1 MADNKVKISFEID
14 GIEYTTDQLEQMAKA
29 SKDAAKE
36 TDNLGKQSKDTSN
49 EVKDSGQKFEKLQS
63 QIRQTRIELQ
73 KAAAAGDKVRFQELR
88 GQLDDLEE
96 GLEKTTFQ
104 SQQFDDQLA
113 ALPGPA
119 GAAGNAIKSV
129 DGLFKMLAAN
139 PVIAII
145 AVIAGLF
152 MLLKESMEKT
162 SKGQEVLN
170 KMTEAF
176 GKILGPVMLAIQKVA
191 MPIFEALLY
200 VIEKVAE
207 GFQKFGEL
215 LGFSEKEIAEA
226 SRGVDKVREETEKKE
241 EARQKAAEERAEKD
255 KKMAEDAAAK
265 EKELAEKRKAQAEEY
280 RQNQK
285 EINSTLADLRLQNI
299 KDAEEKLRAELA
311 ANRKAALEEF
321 KLKKATKEQIKAL
334 NAEYD
339 KIDAAALEEFNRAKL
354 EKTAA
359 AEEALNDL
367 KDQARLLSITNER
380 ERAMEELRIQ
390 EQEAL
395 EAVAKE
401 ENAEAQAAQIR
412 ENFRLQKV
420 NQEAEWAKEDQEK
433 YIADLQKKLET
444 QIAEYQQFDNLALAD
459 REKKL
464 ADANAYFDNLL
475 ADEKLTNEQRIE
487 LEKKRGEVIKSI
499 DDNIKQGRAQALDAI
514 QGTFNALGSIF
525 EQGSKEAKA
534 FAVADAII
542 NTYKAA
548 NTALASAPPPFNFI
562 LAAANVAAGI
572 ANVKK
577 ILSTKP
583 GDKNVQQTP
592 NPGTAAGGGAGTPTV
607 PDISQVFQAVN
618 STGSNA
624 VPQPNTPGGMGAN
637 QPVVKAYVVASDM
650 TSQQEANAKIQN
662 LATL

>member
-1 MADNKVKISFEID
+1 
-14 GIEYTTDQLEQMAKA
+14 MAKA
-29 SKDAAKE
+29 SKDAAKA
-36 TDNLGKQSKDTSN
+36 TDDLGKQSKETSN
-49 EVKDSGQKFEKLQS
+49 EVKDSGEKFQKLQT

-73 KAAAAGDKVRFQELR
+73 KAAAAGDKVKFQELR
-88 GQLDDLEE
+88 GQLDELEE
-96 GLEKTTFQ
+96 GLEKTSFQ
-104 SQQFDDQLA
+104 SQQFDDQLS

-119 GAAGNAIKSV
+119 GAAGNAIKSI

-139 PVIAII
+139 PIIAVIAII
-145 AVIAGLF
+145 AGLF
-152 MLLKESMEKT
+152 LLLKESMEKT

-170 KMTEAF
+170 KITEAF
-176 GKILGPVMLAIQKVA
+176 GKILGPIMLLIQKVA
-191 MPIFEALLY
+191 MPIFEGFLF
-200 VIEKVAE
+200 VIEKVAA

-215 LGFSEKEIAEA
+215 LGFSSKEIAEA
-226 SRGVDKVREETEKKE
+226 SRGVDKVREETEKAE
-241 EARQKAAEERAEKD
+241 EERQKKAEERAEKD
-255 KKMAEDAAAK
+255 KKMREDAAAK
-265 EKELAEKRKAQAEEY
+265 EKELAEKRKQQAEEY
-280 RQNQK
+280 KQNQK
-285 EINSTLADLRLQNI
+285 EINSTLADLRVQNI
-299 KDAEEKLRAELA
+299 KDAEEKLKAELA

-321 KLKKATKEQIKAL
+321 KEKKASKQQLAAL

-339 KIDAAALEEFNRAKL
+339 KIDAASLDEFNKAKL

-367 KDQARLLSITNER
+367 KDQAKILSITNER
-380 ERAMEELRIQ
+380 ERAMEELKIQ

-401 ENAEAQAAQIR
+401 ENAEAQSAQIR

-444 QIAEYQQFDNLALAD
+444 QIAEYAQFDNLAIAD

-464 ADANAYFDNLL
+464 AEANAYFDQLL
-475 ADEKLTNEQRIE
+475 LDEKLTNEQRIE
-487 LEKKRGEVIKSI
+487 LEKKRGDVIESI
-499 DDNIKQGRAQALDAI
+499 EDNIKQGRAQALDAI

-542 NTYKAA
+542 NTYKSA
-548 NTALASAPPPFNFI
+548 NVALGSAPPPFNFI

-592 NPGTAAGGGAGTPTV
+592 TPSVSGGGGAPI
-607 PDISQVFQAVN
+607 PDISTVFQAVN

-624 VPQPNTPGGMGAN
+624 VGGSNAPGAPGAPG

-650 TSQQEANAKIQN
+650 TSQQEADAKIQN

>member
-1 MADNKVKISFEID
+1 MADNKVKITFEID
-14 GIEYTTDQLEQMAKA
+14 GIEYTTEQLEQMTKA
-29 SKDAAKE
+29 SKDSAKATDDMTAANK
-36 TDNLGKQSKDTSN
+36 KASN
-49 EVKDSGQKFEKLQS
+49 EIEDTGSAFVKVQK
-63 QIRQTRIELQ
+63 QIRDTRIELQ
-73 KAAAAGDKVRFQELR
+73 KAAASGDKVRFNELK
-88 GQLDDLEE
+88 GQLDELEE

-104 SQQFDDQLA
+104 SQQFDDQLS

-119 GAAGNAIKSV
+119 GAAGNAIKSI

-170 KMTEAF
+170 KITEAF

-191 MPIFEALLY
+191 MPIFEGLLY
-200 VIEKVAE
+200 IIEKVAD

-215 LGFSEKEIAEA
+215 LGFSSKEIAEA
-226 SRGVDKVREETEKKE
+226 SKGVDKVREETEAAE
-241 EARQKAAEERAEKD
+241 EKRQKAAEERAEAD
-255 KKMAEDAAAK
+255 KKRAEEAKEK
-265 EKELAEKRKAQAEEY
+265 EKELAEKRKQQAEEY
-280 RQNQK
+280 KQNQK
-285 EINSTLADLRLQNI
+285 EINSILADLRLQNI
-299 KDAEEKLRAELA
+299 KDAEEKLKAELA
-311 ANRKAALEEF
+311 ANRKAAVEEF
-321 KLKKATKEQIKAL
+321 KLKKATKEQLKAL

-339 KIDAAALEEFNRAKL
+339 KIDAAALEEFNKAKL

-367 KDQARLLSITNER
+367 KDQARLLSITDER
-380 ERAMEELRIQ
+380 QRAMEELKIQ

-395 EAVAKE
+395 EGIAKE

-412 ENFRLQKV
+412 ENFRLQKQ
-420 NQEAEWAKEDQEK
+420 NQEAEWAQEDKDK
-433 YIADLQKKLET
+433 YIEDLQKKLEL
-444 QIAEYQQFDNLALAD
+444 QIAEYAQFDNLAIAD

-464 ADANAYFDNLL
+464 ADATQYFDKLL
-475 ADEKLTNEQRIE
+475 QDETLTNEQRIE

-542 NTYKAA
+542 NTYKSA
-548 NTALASAPPPFNFI
+548 NVALGSAPPPFNFI

-577 ILSTKP
+577 IISTKP
-583 GDKNVQQTP
+583 GTKSVQQTP
-592 NPGTAAGGGAGTPTV
+592 TPSVGGGGGGTPTV
-607 PDISQVFQAVN
+607 PDVSQVFSAVN

-624 VPQPNTPGGMGAN
+624 VTAGPGVN

-650 TSQQEANAKIQN
+650 TNQQEANAKIKN

>member
-14 GIEYTTDQLEQMAKA
+14 GVEYTTDQLEQMAKA
-29 SKDAAKE
+29 SKDAAKGTDDLTKSTKEASQE
-36 TDNLGKQSKDTSN
+36 TKKTG
-49 EVKDSGQKFEKLQS
+49 DSFTRVQK
-63 QIRQTRIELQ
+63 QIRDTRIELQ

-88 GQLDDLEE
+88 GQLDELEE

-104 SQQFDDQLA
+104 SQQFDDQLS

-119 GAAGNAIKSV
+119 GAAGNAIKSI

-139 PVIAII
+139 PIIAVI

-170 KMTEAF
+170 KIMEAF
-176 GKILGPVMLAIQKVA
+176 GKILGPIMLAIQKVA
-191 MPIFEALLY
+191 MPIFEGFLY
-200 VIEKVAE
+200 VIEKVAA

-215 LGFSEKEIAEA
+215 LGYSAKEIDEA
-226 SRGVDKVREETEKKE
+226 SKGVDKVREETEKKE
-241 EARQKAAEERAEKD
+241 EERQKKAEERAEKE
-255 KKMAEDAAAK
+255 KKMREDAAAK
-265 EKELAEKRKAQAEEY
+265 EKELAEKRKQQAEEY
-280 RQNQK
+280 KQNQK
-285 EINSTLADLRLQNI
+285 EINATLAELRLQNI
-299 KDAEEKLRAELA
+299 KDAEAKLKAELA
-311 ANRKAALEEF
+311 ANRKAAIEEF
-321 KLKKATKEQIKAL
+321 KEKKASKEQLKAL

-339 KIDAAALEEFNRAKL
+339 KIDAAALEEFNNAKK

-380 ERAMEELRIQ
+380 ERAMEELKIQ

-401 ENAEAQAAQIR
+401 ENAEAQSAQIR

-433 YIADLQKKLET
+433 YIADLQKKLEQ
-444 QIAEYQQFDNLALAD
+444 QIAEYQQFDNLSIQD
-459 REKKL
+459 RQKKL
-464 ADANAYFDNLL
+464 ADANAYFDKLL
-475 ADEKLTNEQRIE
+475 LDETLTNEARIE

-499 DDNIKQGRAQALDAI
+499 DENIKQGRAQALDAI

-542 NTYKAA
+542 NTYKSA
-548 NTALASAPPPFNFI
+548 NVALGSAPPPFNFI

-577 ILSTKP
+577 IISTKP
-583 GDKNVQQTP
+583 GDKNVTASGTSAPSVGGGAPTP
-592 NPGTAAGGGAGTPTV
+592 DVSQVFSAVNSAAGGTT
-607 PDISQVFQAVN
+607 QAATN
-618 STGSNA
+618 AATQNASSNM
-624 VPQPNTPGGMGAN
+624 PPIKT
-637 QPVVKAYVVASDM
+637 YVVATDV
-650 TSQQEANAKIQN
+650 TNAQEANSKIQN
-662 LATL
+662 LSTL

>member
-14 GIEYTTDQLEQMAKA
+14 GIEYTTDQLEQMATA
-29 SKDAAKE
+29 SKDAAKA
-36 TDNLGKQSKDTSN
+36 TDDLGKSADDAGK
-49 EVKDSGQKFEKLQS
+49 EVKDAGEKFTKTQTK
-63 QIRQTRIELQ
+63 IRETRIELQ
-73 KAAAAGDKVRFQELR
+73 KAAAAGDKVKFNELK
-88 GQLDDLEE
+88 GQLDELEE

-104 SQQFDDQLA
+104 SQQFDDQLSA
-113 ALPGPA
+113 IPGPA
-119 GAAGNAIKSV
+119 GAVGGAIKQM

-162 SKGQEVLN
+162 SAGQEILN

-176 GKILGPVMLAIQKVA
+176 GKILGPVMLLIQKVA
-191 MPIFEALLY
+191 MPLFEALLY
-200 VIEKVAE
+200 IIEKVAD

-215 LGFSEKEIAEA
+215 LGFSSKEIAEA
-226 SRGVDKVREETEKKE
+226 SKGVDKVREETEAAE
-241 EARQKAAEERAEKD
+241 EKRQKAAEERAEAD
-255 KKMAEDAAAK
+255 KKRAEEAADK
-265 EKELAEKRKAQAEEY
+265 EKELAEKRKAAAEEY
-280 RQNQK
+280 KQNQK

-299 KDAEEKLRAELA
+299 KDAEDKLNAELA

-321 KLKKATKEQIKAL
+321 KLKKASKEQIKAL

-354 EKTAA
+354 EKTQA

-367 KDQARLLSITNER
+367 KDQGRLLSITDER
-380 ERAMEELRIQ
+380 LRATEELKIQ

-395 EAVAKE
+395 ESIAKE
-401 ENAEAQAAQIR
+401 ENSEAQAAQIR
-412 ENFRLQKV
+412 ENYRLQRV
-420 NQEAEWAKEDQEK
+420 NQAAEWAQEDQDK
-433 YIADLQKKLET
+433 YIEDLQKKLEQ
-444 QIAEYQQFDNLALAD
+444 QIAEYAQFDNLSIAD

-464 ADANAYFDNLL
+464 AEATAYFDKLL
-475 ADEKLTNEQRIE
+475 ADETLTNDQRIE
-487 LEKKRGEVIKSI
+487 LEKKRGAVVKSI

-542 NTYKAA
+542 NTYKSA
-548 NTALASAPPPFNFI
+548 NVALGSAPPPFNFI

-583 GDKNVQQTP
+583 GTTSVSGGAGGSP
-592 NPGTAAGGGAGTPTV
+592 AGGGASMPAI

-624 VPQPNTPGGMGAN
+624 VPQNGMATPT
-637 QPVVKAYVVASDM
+637 VKAYVVSSDM
-650 TSQQEANAKIQN
+650 TSQQEADAKVQN
-662 LATL
+662 LAKL

>member
-14 GIEYTTDQLEQMAKA
+14 GVEYTTDQLEQMAKA
-29 SKDAAKE
+29 SKDAARATDELGKE
-36 TDNLGKQSKDTSN
+36 TKEASK
-49 EVKDSGQKFEKLQS
+49 EVKDSGTNFQRVQR
-63 QIRQTRIELQ
+63 QIRDTRIELQ
-73 KAAAAGDKVRFQELR
+73 KAAAAGDKLRFEELR
-88 GQLDDLEE
+88 GQLDELEE
-96 GLEKTTFQ
+96 GLEKTNFKA
-104 SQQFDDQLA
+104 SQFDDQLS

-139 PVIAII
+139 PIL
-145 AVIAGLF
+145 AVIVAVVGAF
-152 MLLKESMEKT
+152 MLLKKSMEST
-162 SKGQEVLN
+162 AAGQKVLN
-170 KMTEAF
+170 KITEAF
-176 GKILGPVMLAIQKVA
+176 GKIIGPVMLLIQKVA
-191 MPIFEALLY
+191 MPIFEGLAAI
-200 VIEKVAE
+200 IEYVAE
-207 GFQKFGEL
+207 GFQKFASI
-215 LGFSEKEIAEA
+215 LGYGEKEIAEA

-241 EARQKAAEERAEKD
+241 EERQKKAEERAEKE
-255 KKMAEDAAAK
+255 KKMREDAAAK
-265 EKELAEKRKAQAEEY
+265 EKELAEKRKQQAEEY
-280 RQNQK
+280 KQNQK
-285 EINSTLADLRLQNI
+285 EITDTLADLRLQNI
-299 KDAEEKLRAELA
+299 KDAEEKLKAELA

-321 KLKKATKEQIKAL
+321 KLKKASKAQIAAL

-339 KIDAAALEEFNRAKL
+339 KIDAAALEAFNTEKL

-367 KDQARLLSITNER
+367 KDQTRLLSITNER
-380 ERAMEELRIQ
+380 ERAMEELKIQ

-401 ENAEAQAAQIR
+401 ENAEAQQAQIR

-433 YIADLQKKLET
+433 YIADLQKKLEQ
-444 QIAEYQQFDNLALAD
+444 QIAEYAEFDNLSIQD

-464 ADANAYFDNLL
+464 AEANAYFDKLL
-475 ADEKLTNEQRIE
+475 MDETLTNEQRIE
-487 LEKKRGEVIKSI
+487 LEKKRGEVIESI
-499 DDNIKQGRAQALDAI
+499 EDNIKQGRAQALDAI

-548 NTALASAPPPFNFI
+548 NVALGSAPPPFNFI

-592 NPGTAAGGGAGTPTV
+592 TPSVSGGGGAPI
-607 PDISQVFQAVN
+607 PDISTVFQAVN

-624 VPQPNTPGGMGAN
+624 VNASGASGASAGA

-650 TSQQEANAKIQN
+650 TSQQEADAKIQN

>member
-14 GIEYTTDQLEQMAKA
+14 GVEYTTDQLEQMAKA

-36 TDNLGKQSKDTSN
+36 TDNLGKQTKDAGK
-49 EVKDSGQKFEKLQS
+49 EIKDSGEKFQRVQA

-73 KAAAAGDKVRFQELR
+73 KAAAAGDKLRFQELR
-88 GQLDDLEE
+88 GQLDELEE
-96 GLEKTTFQ
+96 GLEKTNFQ
-104 SQQFDDQLA
+104 SQQFDDQLS

-119 GAAGNAIKSV
+119 GQAGNAIKSI

-139 PVIAII
+139 PVIAVI

-152 MLLKESMEKT
+152 ILLKESMEKT
-162 SKGQEVLN
+162 SKGQAVLN
-170 KMTEAF
+170 KITEAF
-176 GKILGPVMLAIQKVA
+176 GKILGPIMLLIQKVA
-191 MPIFEALLY
+191 MPIFEGFLF
-200 VIEKVAE
+200 VIEKVAA

-215 LGFSEKEIAEA
+215 LGFSSKEIAEA
-226 SRGVDKVREETEKKE
+226 SRGVDKVREETE
-241 EARQKAAEERAEKD
+241 AAEEKRKAAAEKRAEEE
-255 KKMAEDAAAK
+255 KKRLDDQKAK
-265 EKELAEKRKAQAEEY
+265 EKELADKRKAQAEEY
-280 RQNQK
+280 IQNQK
-285 EINSTLADLRLQNI
+285 EINSTLADLRIQNI
-299 KDAEEKLRAELA
+299 KDAEEKLKAELA

-321 KLKKATKEQIKAL
+321 KAKKASKEQIKAL

-339 KIDAAALEEFNRAKL
+339 KIDAAALEEFNNAKK

-390 EQEAL
+390 EQEAI

-444 QIAEYQQFDNLALAD
+444 QIAEYAQFDNLAIAD

-464 ADANAYFDNLL
+464 AEANTYFDNLL

-487 LEKKRGEVIKSI
+487 LEKKRGEVIESI
-499 DDNIKQGRAQALDAI
+499 EDNIKEGRAQALDAI

-548 NTALASAPPPFNFI
+548 NVALGSAPPPFNFI

-592 NPGTAAGGGAGTPTV
+592 TPSVSGGGGAPI

-624 VPQPNTPGGMGAN
+624 VPQGAATGGQNVNT
-637 QPVVKAYVVASDM
+637 PVVKAYVVASDM
-650 TSQQEANAKIQN
+650 TSQQEANAKIQQQ
-662 LATL
+662 ATL